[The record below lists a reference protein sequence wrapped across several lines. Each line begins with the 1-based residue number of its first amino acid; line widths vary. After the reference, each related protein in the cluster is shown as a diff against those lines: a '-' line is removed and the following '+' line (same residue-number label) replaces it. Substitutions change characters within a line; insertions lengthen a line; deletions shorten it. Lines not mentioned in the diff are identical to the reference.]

1 MATTSKTKRSS
12 QSFPSSSEGEVKM
25 KGEMPLRKVGEYFW
39 EMLKIALLD
48 VIREVI

>member
-1 MATTSKTKRSS
+1 
-12 QSFPSSSEGEVKM
+12 M
-25 KGEMPLRKVGEYFW
+25 KGEMPLRKAGEYFG